1 MDFNEWRNRYK
12 HRNDISSRLTHLT
25 KGDSSEQAFSTLL
38 KILEEKRLNG
48 STTES
53 GFIIGNKAAV
63 CLQEAPLNAI
73 AENLL
78 YEKEIREKN
87 NGKVRYS
94 AFGIRFNKK
103 WIYQKGG
110 RPVIYKNIEILVESS
125 EYYRKFIDYCIQNEK
140 VDMLKNINGI
150 VVMDTIFY

>member
-78 YEKEIREKN
+78 YEKEIREK
-87 NGKVRYS
+87 
-94 AFGIRFNKK
+94 ITERFVIVHLVFDLIKMDLS
-103 WIYQKGG
+103 KGWQTC
-110 RPVIYKNIEILVESS
+110 NI
-125 EYYRKFIDYCIQNEK
+125 
-140 VDMLKNINGI
+140 
-150 VVMDTIFY
+150 